1 MSRFR
6 LVIKSFLHYFK
17 ANLLVALGVAISTTV
32 LTGALVIGD
41 SVRYSLE
48 QSTFYR
54 LGNTTHL
61 VSTVDRYFRTEL
73 AAELAKKSGAE
84 VAPVLI
90 LEGMAV
96 SNGGQER
103 VNKIQVIGVD
113 HSFENIE
120 RTSFYS
126 GLKDNEVIISANLA
140 ERLGLEKGDEFLV
153 RIKKASLIPMNAPFV
168 SDVETS
174 ISLHALVKD
183 IAGRNTMGFFN
194 LKNSQTAPYNLFL
207 SLAKLNESMKFSGKA
222 NNLLISGSPGNAPKL
237 EKSLAECITPEDA
250 GLIVKEIPL
259 TKEKEIISER
269 VFIDNT
275 IVKAFQPFKKSYKV
289 LTYFVNGIQYK
300 DKSTPYSFVTALENE
315 GLKGNEIIIN
325 RWLAA
330 DLGAKQGDS
339 LGLKYFEVGPLRQLV
354 VKESFFIV
362 KKIVPMEGKYA
373 DVDLMPD
380 LPGLSDAKNCRD
392 WETGVPINLDAI
404 RDKDEAYWKQYKGAP
419 KAFISMDKAQKI
431 WSNRF
436 GNYTSIRISNEVF
449 SEKEYRQLFSA
460 SVKPADLGITVTP
473 VRESGLNAARNG
485 VDFSQLFFGLSF
497 FLLLS
502 AIILIAL
509 LFRLNLENRQTQIG
523 TLIMLGFTRKQVS
536 KMLLAEGALVSV
548 FGALI
553 GLLIAVFYTQLI
565 FKALNTLWWAV
576 VRTTVLEIK
585 LNLSTLITGFLIG
598 IVVSLAAIL
607 FSVYR
612 SFKKQTVEL
621 QRQQDKPQ
629 RGWVSSLKIALMCV
643 SLVISLLVVTHQ
655 YISTSAHQHISTSL
669 FFLSGGLLLIGLLL
683 VADFHF
689 RGNQNKVYPGF
700 STAGLTKRN
709 SSRSLGRSITV
720 VILFALGT
728 FLVVSTGANR
738 QNLFSETNEKS
749 SGTGGFLYF
758 AETTVPVLY
767 DLNDKDRRT
776 KDGIQEKFSAAQFS
790 KIDGDDAS
798 CLNLNRTSNP
808 AILGVNTAMMEG
820 RFAFADQIKGLTDND
835 PWKALSQPSPDQPI
849 SPSAHHPINTS
860 THQHISTSTH
870 QHISTSAHQHII
882 PAIADQTVIQWGLGM
897 SVGDTLFYRNESGDT
912 LRLKLI
918 AGLSPSVFQG
928 YVLISNE
935 NFLKNYPTSSGSN
948 IFLIDGPSDKAKEI
962 GQELKNV
969 FRDYGWEMTTTTQ
982 RLMEFNSVENTYL
995 SIFMA
1000 LGALG
1005 LILGTVG
1012 LAIVLARSILERKNE
1027 MALLQALGFTMKQ
1040 VWRLLIREYIFLLLW
1055 GLLIGFASA
1064 VLAVWPN
1071 FVAPGSEIS
1080 LGYILLIAG
1089 LILINSL
1096 IWIML
1101 LSWLSLKPK
1110 DLLTALRN

>member
-1 MSRFR
+1 MTRFR
-6 LVIKSFLHYFK
+6 LVLKSFLHYFK

-61 VSTVDRYFRTEL
+61 VSTVDRFFRTDL
-73 AAELAKKSGAE
+73 AAELSKKSGAE
-84 VAPVLI
+84 VAPALI
-90 LEGMAV
+90 LQGMAV

-103 VNKIQVIGVD
+103 INKIQVIGVD
-113 HSFENIE
+113 HSFEKIAG
-120 RTSFYS
+120 TLLYS
-126 GLKDNEVIISANLA
+126 DLKDNEVIISSNFA
-140 ERLGLEKGDEFLV
+140 ERLGLKKGDEFLV

-174 ISLHALVKD
+174 ISLHAVVKE
-183 IAGRNTMGFFN
+183 ITERNTLGFFN
-194 LKNSQTAPYNLFL
+194 MKNSQTAPYNLFL
-207 SLAKLNESMKFSGKA
+207 SLARLNELMKFSGKA
-222 NNLLISGSPGNAPKL
+222 NNLLISGSKISVPQL
-237 EKSLAECITPEDA
+237 EKSLAECLTPEDA
-250 GLIVKEIPL
+250 GLIVKDIPL

-275 IVKAFQPFKKSYKV
+275 PMKAFQPFRESYKV

-300 DKSTPYSFVTALENE
+300 DKTTPYSFVTALEND
-315 GLKGNEIIIN
+315 GLRENGIIIN
-325 RWLAA
+325 NWLAS

-339 LGLKYFEVGPLRQLV
+339 LGLKYYEIGPLRQLV
-354 VKESFFIV
+354 EKVSYFTVKGV
-362 KKIVPMEGKYA
+362 VPIEGKYA
-373 DVDLMPD
+373 DRDLMPD

-392 WETGVPINLDAI
+392 WETGVPVNLDAI
-404 RDKDEAYWKQYKGAP
+404 RDKDEAYWNRYKGTP
-419 KAFISMDKAQKI
+419 KAFISMEKAQKL

-436 GNYTSIRISNEVF
+436 GNYSAIRISDEAF

-460 SVKPADLGITVTP
+460 SVKPADLGIMVTA
-473 VRESGLNAARNG
+473 VRENGLNAARNG
-485 VDFSQLFFGLSF
+485 VDFSQLFLGLSF

-509 LFRLNLENRQTQIG
+509 LFLLNLENRQSQIG

-553 GLLIAVFYTQLI
+553 GLLIAIFYTQLI

-576 VRTTVLEIK
+576 VRTSVLEIK
-585 LNLSTLITGFLIG
+585 LNLSTLITGLLIG
-598 IVVSLAAIL
+598 IAVSLAAIL
-607 FSVYR
+607 FSLSR
-612 SFKKQTVEL
+612 SFKKRTVEL

-629 RGWVSSLKIALMCV
+629 RGWVRSLKMTLMSV
-643 SLVISLLVVTHQ
+643 SIIISVLVVIYQ
-655 YISTSAHQHISTSL
+655 MFFSGSMNPAL

-683 VADFHF
+683 VADLHF
-689 RGNQNKVYPGF
+689 RRNQNQLYPGF
-700 STAGLTKRN
+700 STADLIKRN
-709 SSRSLGRSITV
+709 SSRNQGRSITV

-738 QNLFSETNEKS
+738 QNLFSQTNEKS

-767 DLNDKDRRT
+767 DLNNKDRRA
-776 KDGIQEKFSAAQFS
+776 KEGIQEKFIAAQFS

-808 AILGVNTAMMEG
+808 AILGANPELMEG
-820 RFAFADQIKGLTDND
+820 RFSFSAKAPEFKESDL
-835 PWKALSQPSPDQPI
+835 WRALSQPSL
-849 SPSAHHPINTS
+849 N
-860 THQHISTSTH
+860 QHIITSSH
-870 QHISTSAHQHII
+870 HHII
-882 PAIADQTVIQWGLGM
+882 PAIADQTVIQWGLGKN
-897 SVGDTLFYRNESGDT
+897 VGDTLFYRNESGDT

-928 YVLISNE
+928 YVLISND
-935 NFLKNYPTSSGSN
+935 NFLKNYPSSSGSN
-948 IFLIDGPSDKAKEI
+948 IFLIDGPSEKAKEI
-962 GQELKNV
+962 GSELKNV
-969 FRDYGWEMTTTTQ
+969 FRDYGWEMTTTTE

-1027 MALLQALGFTMKQ
+1027 IALLQALGFTLKQ
-1040 VWRLLIREYIFLLLW
+1040 IWKLLVREYFSLLVW
-1055 GLLIGFASA
+1055 GLLIGFVSA
-1064 VLAVWPN
+1064 ALAVWPN
-1071 FVAPGSEIS
+1071 FVAPGREVS
-1080 LGYILLIAG
+1080 LEYVLIIVGIILL
-1089 LILINSL
+1089 NSL
-1096 IWIML
+1096 VWIPL
-1101 LSWLSLKPK
+1101 LSWYSLKPK
-1110 DLLTALRN
+1110 ELMTALRN

>member
-1 MSRFR
+1 MTKFR
-6 LVIKSFLHYFK
+6 LIINNFLYYFK

-41 SVRYSLE
+41 SVKYSLE

-61 VSTVDRYFRTEL
+61 VSAVDRYFRTEL
-73 AAELAKKSGAE
+73 AADLANKSGAE

-90 LEGMAV
+90 LQGMAV

-103 VNKIQVIGVD
+103 VNKIQIIGVD
-113 HSFENIE
+113 QSFEKIAG
-120 RTSFYS
+120 TSLYS

-140 ERLGLEKGDEFLV
+140 ERLGLKKGDEFLV

-174 ISLHALVKD
+174 ISLHAVVKE
-183 IAGRNTMGFFN
+183 IAERNTMGFFN

-207 SLAKLNESMKFSGKA
+207 SLANLNGLMKFSGKA
-222 NNLLISGSPGNAPKL
+222 NNLLISGSMISVPQL
-237 EKSLAECITPEDA
+237 EKSLAECLSPEDA
-250 GLIVKEIPL
+250 GLIVKDIPF

-275 IVKAFQPFKKSYKV
+275 LMKAFQPFNKSYKV

-300 DKSTPYSFVTALENE
+300 DKTTPYSFVTALGNG
-315 GLKGNEIIIN
+315 GLKDNEIIIN
-325 RWLAA
+325 RWLAS
-330 DLGAKQGDS
+330 DLGAKRGDS
-339 LGLKYFEVGPLRQLV
+339 LGLKYYEIGPLRQLV
-354 VKESFFIV
+354 EKESYFTVKEV
-362 KKIVPMEGKYA
+362 VPMEGKYA
-373 DVDLMPD
+373 DRDLMPD

-392 WETGVPINLDAI
+392 WETGVPISLDAI
-404 RDKDEAYWKQYKGAP
+404 RDKDEAYWNKYKGTP

-436 GNYTSIRISNEVF
+436 GNYTSIRISDEAF
-449 SEKEYRQLFSA
+449 SEKEYQHLFSA
-460 SVKPADLGITVTP
+460 SVKPADLGIMLTP
-473 VRESGLNAARNG
+473 VRENGLNAARNG
-485 VDFSQLFFGLSF
+485 VDFSQLFLGLSF

-509 LFRLNLENRQTQIG
+509 LFLLNLENRQTQIG

-576 VRTTVLEIK
+576 VRTSVLEIK
-585 LNLSTLITGFLIG
+585 LNLSTLITGLLIG

-629 RGWVSSLKIALMCV
+629 RGWVRSLKMTLMCV
-643 SLVISLLVVTHQ
+643 SLIISVLVVIYQ
-655 YISTSAHQHISTSL
+655 LFFSRSMNPSL
-669 FFLSGGLLLIGLLL
+669 FFLSGGLLLVGLLL

-689 RGNQNKVYPGF
+689 RRNQNKLYTGF
-700 STAGLTKRN
+700 STADLIKRN
-709 SSRSLGRSITV
+709 SSRNLGRSITV

-738 QNLFSETNEKS
+738 QNLFSQTNEKP

-767 DLNDKDRRT
+767 DLNDKDRRA
-776 KDGIQEKFSAAQFS
+776 KEGIQEKFSVAQFS

-808 AILGVNTAMMEG
+808 AILGVNPAMMVG
-820 RFAFADQIKGLTDND
+820 RFSFSAKAPEFKESDL
-835 PWKALSQPSPDQPI
+835 WKALSQPSLDPY
-849 SPSAHHPINTS
+849 
-860 THQHISTSTH
+860 
-870 QHISTSAHQHII
+870 ISTSAHQHII
-882 PAIADQTVIQWGLGM
+882 PAIADQTVIQWGLGK

-918 AGLSPSVFQG
+918 AGLTSSVFQG
-928 YVLISNE
+928 YVLISND

-948 IFLIDGPSDKAKEI
+948 IFLIEGTAEKEKAI

-969 FRDYGWEMTTTTQ
+969 FRDNGWEMTTTTE

-1012 LAIVLARSILERKNE
+1012 IAIVLARSILERKNE
-1027 MALLQALGFTMKQ
+1027 IALLQALGFTLKQ
-1040 VWRLLIREYIFLLLW
+1040 VWKLLVREYFSLLIW
-1055 GLLIGFASA
+1055 GLLIGLVSA
-1064 VLAVWPN
+1064 ALAVWPN
-1071 FVAPGSEIS
+1071 FVAPGRAVSFVYVLMIVS
-1080 LGYILLIAG
+1080 LILLNG
-1089 LILINSL
+1089 L
-1096 IWIML
+1096 IWIVL
-1101 LSWLSLKPK
+1101 LSWISLKPK
-1110 DLLTALRN
+1110 ELVSALRN